1 VKPSFLN
8 GEIKETVF
16 VQQPPSFINT
26 QHNGKVLRQH
36 KALYGLRQA
45 PWAWN
50 AKLDKSLLE
59 LGFRWCITEHGMYTH
74 GDGEWWLITGIYV
87 DDLIITSGDLD
98 MLNKFKQEML
108 RVFKMSDLNS
118 LSYYLRIEVH
128 QTVAGI
134 TISQGADA

>member
-1 VKPSFLN
+1 
-8 GEIKETVF
+8 
-16 VQQPPSFINT
+16 
-26 QHNGKVLRQH
+26 
-36 KALYGLRQA
+36 
-45 PWAWN
+45 
-50 AKLDKSLLE
+50 
-59 LGFRWCITEHGMYTH
+59 
-74 GDGEWWLITGIYV
+74 
-87 DDLIITSGDLD
+87 